1 MEKMT
6 NKRIIAALMPILKK
20 ALQNIP
26 KLDEKSFYGKPCKN
40 TTIDGYDV
48 YYEKPFENHISVS
61 VTMRFLEG
69 KFDHATV
76 TALIHYFN
84 GGKLTAYSYEK
95 EFRGLGN
102 GFYAR
107 LDAQGNI
114 IKSEW
119 D

>member
-6 NKRIIAALMPILKK
+6 NKRIIATLLPILKK

-26 KLDEKSFYGKPCKN
+26 ELDEKSFYGKPCKN

-48 YYEKPFENHISVS
+48 YYEKPFENHILVS
-61 VTMRFLEG
+61 VTMRLEG